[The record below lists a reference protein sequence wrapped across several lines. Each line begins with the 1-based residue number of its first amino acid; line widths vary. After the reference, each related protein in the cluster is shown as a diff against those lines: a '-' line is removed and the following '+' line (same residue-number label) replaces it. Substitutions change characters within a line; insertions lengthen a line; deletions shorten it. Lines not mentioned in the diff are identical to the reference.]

1 MAVVWPNGSEKKNKN
16 FIQRD
21 FMFATPQSNSVPFQ
35 MYDIGWANVL
45 IAPCKE
51 VHLKVYSI
59 LLNII

>member
-1 MAVVWPNGSEKKNKN
+1 MEVKKNNN

-51 VHLKVYSI
+51 VHLKGYSI